1 MKKIPVIAVSN
12 NKGGV
17 GKSTITC
24 ILAEG
29 GYFQYGLRVAV
40 IDWDGQ
46 LNFCEKYI
54 GTEYVA
60 GVGKMPVKNP
70 IVMDLIQSGDPLSQL
85 FETRSTITDIFNGK
99 EVMPYP
105 TPFSESE
112 NNGALIDIIA
122 SSAPAIEALLE
133 STPVSDN
140 AALYSYLA
148 KFNTKDVVDHLVRF
162 CSDQSLAENYDV
174 IFIDCGPSI
183 SPLFKAALRAATH
196 VICPYQPEDASV
208 SGINGLINKITEAMG
223 ERGKAGERSE
233 PLELLG
239 FFPNGVI
246 GNNSSNYDEIARVM
260 DITGHLHAPENIL
273 IRRLKAINEYTGPY
287 QKRPAKK
294 SLFKLSPSSRARQD
308 VDPLISF
315 VFNKV
320 LTVKTKDLS

>member
-1 MKKIPVIAVSN
+1 MKVIPVIAVSN

-29 GYFQYGLRVAV
+29 GFFQRGLRVAV

-54 GTEYVA
+54 GTEYVT
-60 GVGKMPVKNP
+60 GVGKMPVENP
-70 IVMDLIQSGDPLSQL
+70 LVNELIDNNDPLCRL
-85 FETRSTITDIFNGK
+85 FEKRSTITDIFNGK

-105 TPFSESE
+105 TQFCESE
-112 NNGALIDIIA
+112 DSEALIDIIA

-133 STPVSDN
+133 STPVSDDAN
-140 AALYSYLA
+140 PYSYLA
-148 KFNTKDVVDHLVRF
+148 RFNTKDVVDHLVRF
-162 CSDQSLAENYDV
+162 CSDQSLAESYDV

-208 SGINGLINKITEAMG
+208 SGINGLINKVTEAMG

-233 PLELLG
+233 PLKLLG
-239 FFPNGVI
+239 FFPNSVI
-246 GNNSSNYDEIARVM
+246 SNNSSNYDEIARVM
-260 DITGHLHAPENIL
+260 DITGDLHAPENIL

-287 QKRPAKK
+287 DKRPPKK
-294 SLFKLSPSSRARQD
+294 SLFKLPPSSSARQD
-308 VDPLISF
+308 VDPLVSF
-315 VFNKV
+315 VFDKV
-320 LTVKTKDLS
+320 FNG